1 MTAELSRRRSR
12 RWIGFFV
19 VLAVLGTTAMIVP
32 LVYNLSI
39 QLTPDQLTDAR
50 RRWREQGSPN
60 YDLEYLVNTR
70 QGEQKEERAYL
81 VQVRGGR
88 VILVVEGGDIVYLD
102 PTMAVLTGPGVLA
115 VSPEDPG
122 RYGVPALFDQIEAG
136 LRQDETA
143 KANNFATAQFDPTD
157 GHPYHYR
164 RGSGRKERVEWNIK
178 MTRFPAGNFVLPR
191 RS

>member
-1 MTAELSRRRSR
+1 MTAALPHRRSR

-19 VLAVLGTTAMIVP
+19 VLAVLGATAMIVP

-39 QLTPDQLTDAR
+39 QLKPAQLADAR
-50 RRWREQGSPN
+50 RRWREQESSN

-70 QGEQKEERAYL
+70 RGEQKEERAYL

-88 VILVVEGGDIVYLD
+88 VVLVVEGGDVVYLD
-102 PTMAVLTGPGVLA
+102 PALAAIAAPGVLA
-115 VSPEDPG
+115 VSLEDPE

-143 KANNFATAQFDPTD
+143 KASNFATAQFDRVD

-164 RGSGRKERVEWNIK
+164 HGRGRMERVEWNVK
-178 MTRFPAGNFVLPR
+178 MTRISTR
-191 RS
+191 